1 MEVMLVNAHA
11 ARNMPGRKGDVSDA
25 AWLAD
30 LGAHGL
36 LRGSLVPP
44 EPIRRLRDLTRART
58 MITRDRGRQVQR
70 IEKILEDD
78 LLTELSGGRF
88 VSCGEIPRRVVSVR
102 CHGRSSGC
110 VAGSVVVGGA
120 VSRVA

>member
-1 MEVMLVNAHA
+1 MLVNAHD
-11 ARNMPGRKGDVSDA
+11 ARNMPGRKNVSDA

-44 EPIRRLRDLTRART
+44 EPIRDLRDLTRART
-58 MITRDRGRQVQR
+58 MITHDRGREVQR
-70 IEKILEDD
+70 IEKLLEDA
-78 LLTELSGGRF
+78 LLTELPGGVS
-88 VSCGEIPRRVVSVR
+88 VSCGEFPRRVVSVPCLVVEAADMPR
-102 CHGRSSGC
+102 DLSSL
-110 VAGSVVVGGA
+110 VVR